1 MVWTLYS
8 LAHALGRCARFLY
21 TIASHSIPSQTQL
34 EDLQTERPP
43 AAANADALQR
53 LNQLARGAWLFC
65 SWSRSSFAGGGVGAV
80 TSCCVGSE
88 RCQFFNASA
97 AMPLQLLRARRP
109 AQRSQAGASLPG
121 GPAQRAAHARRGG
134 QHCCSAACGGA
145 SRQRTRPCC
154 SDYWNTWSCCSD
166 GQRAG
171 RE

>member
-1 MVWTLYS
+1 MRS
-8 LAHALGRCARFLY
+8 GAAHAFCTPLPVTPYLHRHSLKTCKQSARAQSLM
-21 TIASHSIPSQTQL
+21 L
-34 EDLQTERPP
+34 KKLNLL
-43 AAANADALQR
+43 NAEALQR

-97 AMPLQLLRARRP
+97 AMPLQLLRAGRP